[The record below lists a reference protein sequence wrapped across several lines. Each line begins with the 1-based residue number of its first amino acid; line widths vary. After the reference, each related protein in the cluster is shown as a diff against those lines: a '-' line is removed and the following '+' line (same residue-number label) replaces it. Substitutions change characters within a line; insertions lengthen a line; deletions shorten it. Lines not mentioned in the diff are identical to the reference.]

1 MNRPIRRVA
10 IVVMV
15 MFTLLLANATYTMVV
30 RQGSLQENPRN
41 KRERDADFAQDR
53 GPILAGTVQIAR
65 TVESKDRFRFQR
77 TYPEPYLYAPV
88 TGFYAYEHPAPSGL
102 ELSRTRMLAGSDD
115 SQLIRRIIDTATGE
129 KPTGATI
136 ETTINPRAQKAAYEG
151 LGNRKGA
158 VVALNPRTGAVLAMV
173 STPSYD
179 PNDVAV
185 HDAAK
190 SNQAY
195 QQLASDPG
203 RPLANRA
210 TRERYPPG
218 STFKLITAA
227 AALEAGKRPDTQVA
241 SPEKLKLPNTNTYLG
256 NDSGCG
262 GENITLDQALKV
274 SCNTAFANL
283 GLELGD
289 DALRKKAE
297 AFGFGSRP
305 LADLNAVASVYPD
318 NPDVPSTALTA
329 IGQHD
334 VAATPLQM
342 AMVSA
347 AIANGGE
354 LMEPYLVQTVRAAN
368 LSVID
373 AHRPRTQGRPLSRD
387 NAKALSEMM
396 VHVVE
401 DGTGTSARINGRTVG
416 GKTGTAQRDLSKP
429 PYAWFTSFANDA
441 SGQPSVAVAVFI
453 EEADIE
459 RNDIAGGRLAAPIAK
474 KVMEAVQ

>member
-10 IVVMV
+10 IVAML
-15 MFTLLLANATYTMVV
+15 MFTMLLANGTYTMIV
-30 RQGSLQENPRN
+30 RQNSLLEHPRN
-41 KRERDADFAQDR
+41 KRQRDADFGQDR
-53 GPILAGTVQIAR
+53 GPILAGSTQIAK
-65 TVESKDRFRFQR
+65 TVASKDRFRFQR
-77 TYPEPYLYAPV
+77 TYPEPFAYAPV

-102 ELSRTRMLAGSDD
+102 EQSKTRVLAGSDD
-115 SQLIRRIIDTATGE
+115 SQLIRRIIDLTTGE

-136 ETTINPRAQKAAYEG
+136 ETTINPKAQRAAYEA
-151 LGNRKGA
+151 LGDRKGA
-158 VVALNPRTGAVLAMV
+158 VVALDPRTGAVLAMV

-179 PNDVAV
+179 PNKLAV
-185 HDAAK
+185 HDVAE
-190 SNQAY
+190 SNKAY
-195 QQLASDPG
+195 QALAKDPG
-203 RPLANRA
+203 KPLTNRG

-218 STFKLITAA
+218 SVFKLVTAA

-241 SPEKLKLPNTNTYLG
+241 SPERLKLPQTNTYLG
-256 NDSGCG
+256 NDSNCG
-262 GENITLDQALKV
+262 GENVTIDQALKV

-283 GLELGD
+283 GIELGA

-297 AFGFGSRP
+297 AFGFGTRP

-318 NPDVPSTALTA
+318 RPNAPETALTA

-354 LMEPYLVQTVRAAN
+354 LMEPYIVQSVRAAN
-368 LSVID
+368 LAVID
-373 AHRPRTQGRPLSRD
+373 SHRPHSQSRPMTREAAGQL
-387 NAKALSEMM
+387 AEMM

-401 DGTGTSARINGRTVG
+401 DGTGASARIQGKSVG

-429 PYAWFTSFANDA
+429 PYAWFTAFAKDA
-441 SGQPSVAVAVFI
+441 SGQPTIAVAVFI

-474 KVMEAVQ
+474 KVMEAVL